1 MKNKI
6 YAILAVVLMISGTAK
21 AQYSETNNLFYHS
34 FRTPQSNLLNPAL
47 YPNKNSFYLMLP
59 GVDMRIH
66 TPVSASQFV
75 YYDPAQ
81 DITVVSLDSLFN
93 GLNSDNGFRITP
105 SIQILGMG
113 FKVNN
118 SFINFNVNMVNDIGL
133 GLPISAIN
141 ALRNGNL
148 QEDGTPITKLSILDG
163 DIFNMQSYL
172 EAGLGVGHKF
182 ESINLTVGARA
193 KLLYGIINMQTN
205 NTNIVLNTDED
216 LNSISADIYY
226 QLQASTVV
234 PIDTNFK
241 LGPINVAELM
251 QISNANKGFS
261 FDIGARYDFGP
272 FTFSASIIDI
282 STGIHWGQTPY
293 SYNIVPTGGNV
304 HVAFEGANMNS
315 FISDEETG
323 DSVSLSTFFS
333 DITGNM
339 KPKFSTTDTLDY
351 WYTIPTKVNLGAS
364 FSFLNMFRA
373 GILFHG
379 QFDRGLISH
388 ENANSIA
395 LSSVMNTAEDVYNN
409 AREADFRFN
418 TTVTLGANLF
428 NWVEVMVGSSV
439 VSDGNKTTW
448 FNPGFGVVITPLT
461 VLQIYAMADYMSNFY
476 LVDCKDLNM
485 KFGINLLLGKGGKSK
500 SEDF

>member
-6 YAILAVVLMISGTAK
+6 YAILAVVLLISGTAK
-21 AQYSETNNLFYHS
+21 AQYSETNNLFYHG

-47 YPNKNSFYLMLP
+47 YPNKNSFYMMLP
-59 GVDMRIH
+59 GIDLRLH
-66 TPVSASQFV
+66 APVSISQFV
-75 YYDPAQ
+75 YYDQTQ

-93 GLNSDNGFRITP
+93 GLNKDNGFRITP
-105 SIQILGMG
+105 SVQMFGFG
-113 FKVNN
+113 FKVHNT
-118 SFINFNVNMVNDIGL
+118 FLNFNLNMVNDIGL

-141 ALRNGNL
+141 ALRSGNL
-148 QEDGTPITKLSILDG
+148 QEDGTPITTLNILDG

-172 EAGLGVGHKF
+172 EAGIGVGHKF

-205 NTNIVLNTDED
+205 NTKIVLNTDED

-226 QLQASTVV
+226 QLQASTIV
-234 PIDTNFK
+234 PLDTNFN
-241 LGPINVAELM
+241 LGPIDVNELL
-251 QISNANKGFS
+251 QIGSANKGFS
-261 FDIGARYDFGP
+261 FDLGARYDFGP
-272 FTFSASIIDI
+272 FIFSASIIDI

-304 HVAFEGANMNS
+304 HVAFEGADMNS

-323 DSVSLSTFFS
+323 DSVSLGTFFG

-339 KPKFSTTDTLDY
+339 KPKFTTTDTLDY

-388 ENANSIA
+388 ENASSIA
-395 LSSVMNTAEDVYNN
+395 LSNVLNTAEDVYNN
-409 AREADFRFN
+409 AREANFRHN

-428 NWVEVMVGSSV
+428 NWVEVMLGSSV
-439 VSDGNKTTW
+439 VSDGTKTSW
-448 FNPGFGVVITPLT
+448 FNPGFGVVLTPFS
-461 VLQIYAMADYMSNFY
+461 VLQIYGMVDYMSNFY
-476 LVDCKDLNM
+476 LVDCKELNM
-485 KFGINLLLGKGGKSK
+485 KFGINMLLGKGSKSK
-500 SEDF
+500 PLDF